1 MRYALQKALREV
13 EREGF
18 GRLEEAFLFGRSVAC
33 GGGEMESPESSA
45 RRQRIRLERALAKGG
60 NWGNRVRQ
68 DIQRV
73 NLAFRCTDTSDNPL
87 ADSARLLL
95 LISIIRSHEWGRR
108 SISRSFSDVLVSLA
122 PILIE
127 RPERIPEVIKVL
139 VRFLLPDDPIALA
152 TLGESLEHRLRL
164 RQLLDVHSARG
175 DSVERRYL
183 TEIVVRFG
191 DRQWRG
197 RLRTGPARPGRLPRC
212 VFWLRSGSE
221 ARRLIEKE
229 KCCARAGLA
238 IVPPGTIG
246 CGPFCV
252 PHAR

>member
-1 MRYALQKALREV
+1 MVGVRWNH
-13 EREGF
+13 
-18 GRLEEAFLFGRSVAC
+18 
-33 GGGEMESPESSA
+33 PNSA
-45 RRQRIRLERALAKGG
+45 RRQRIRLERALAKG

-73 NLAFRCTDTSDNPL
+73 NLAFRCTDTSDTPL

-139 VRFLLPDDPIALA
+139 VRFLLPDDAIALA

-175 DSVERRYL
+175 DFVERRYL

-197 RLRTGPARPGRLPRC
+197 RLRTGPGAARSLRAMRFLAPE
-212 VFWLRSGSE
+212 WLRGTATDRE
-221 ARRLIEKE
+221 KGAR
-229 KCCARAGLA
+229 ARAGLA
-238 IVPPGTIG
+238 IVPPRTIG
-246 CGPFCV
+246 CGSFCV
-252 PHAR
+252 PHARGGR